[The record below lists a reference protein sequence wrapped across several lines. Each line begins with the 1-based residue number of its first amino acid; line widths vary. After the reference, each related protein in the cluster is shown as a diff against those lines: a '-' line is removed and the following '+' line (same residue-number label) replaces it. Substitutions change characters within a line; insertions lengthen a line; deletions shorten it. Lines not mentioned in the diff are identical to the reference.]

1 MLEIDK
7 PELKQLILNSS
18 GNNSDSSDIESD
30 IIKMGKNKDNPSSLY
45 SFAKSWTK
53 GETKHEI
60 FCILLI
66 QFNVFIYAFAFWLQQ
81 PLLPYLTENLNLNA
95 KLFGYLQSF
104 VSLLMLLGGPLIGQ
118 MTDKLGA
125 KTSLQL
131 CQFGSALSYHCL
143 GFANS
148 LQFLFVSRLFTT
160 LQQVMQTS
168 QAYIA
173 TKTKDVN
180 REQSLGKLSV
190 CYGIGMIAGS
200 ALSGVVVRIFSL
212 KINAHISGLISL
224 FIIVIN
230 LLYLPNTTNKVTKNN
245 DDNTKKGGFSD
256 SISEI
261 FELILRNHIKKI
273 MIFVFVAGF
282 GTNVY
287 RSMFTLIS
295 KDTFQ
300 FSSSNIGFF
309 IAYASIIATL
319 TNTFLVGPTKKYL
332 SDSKIIEYSVLMNG
346 ICLGIFGIF
355 CYYNI
360 TNIYLLCLLTIPQSI
375 SSAFMYIMINGTMS
389 KIVNKTEIG
398 KSIALSHAIRSL
410 ISVVSPTG

>member
-1 MLEIDK
+1 
-7 PELKQLILNSS
+7 
-18 GNNSDSSDIESD
+18 
-30 IIKMGKNKDNPSSLY
+30 
-45 SFAKSWTK
+45 
-53 GETKHEI
+53 
-60 FCILLI
+60 
-66 QFNVFIYAFAFWLQQ
+66 
-81 PLLPYLTENLNLNA
+81 
-95 KLFGYLQSF
+95 
-104 VSLLMLLGGPLIGQ
+104 
-118 MTDKLGA
+118 
-125 KTSLQL
+125 
-131 CQFGSALSYHCL
+131 
-143 GFANS
+143 
-148 LQFLFVSRLFTT
+148 
-160 LQQVMQTS
+160 
-168 QAYIA
+168 
-173 TKTKDVN
+173 
-180 REQSLGKLSV
+180 
-190 CYGIGMIAGS
+190 
-200 ALSGVVVRIFSL
+200 
-212 KINAHISGLISL
+212 
-224 FIIVIN
+224 
-230 LLYLPNTTNKVTKNN
+230 
-245 DDNTKKGGFSD
+245 
-256 SISEI
+256 
-261 FELILRNHIKKI
+261 

-319 TNTFLVGPTKKYL
+319 TNTFLVGPTKEYL

-410 ISVVSPTG
+410 ISVVSPTVGGLLASNMGYHSIGIFGLISCLLSLSIYSSNIKPLGIIK